1 MKKESLIKTD
11 KDKKDEDELYRILD
25 GEESNV
31 SLVSNKEEPEENN
44 NTLSEKFGVNLN
56 STDPIRELNK
66 INDYYINA
74 RKNREDEDKY
84 SMGLEQIE
92 MPSEVDEDAIKND
105 LKDKYDLLKA
115 DKNEDYLTNIGKQ
128 ENNKISAQK
137 NYKDS
142 AVKIENAYDEA
153 KENASADLLKRG
165 LARSSIAVLS
175 INGLEQ
181 EKTKQLTNL
190 ASELADKITSIDKE
204 ISKLKNEQEDA
215 MDLLDIEFASELEDK
230 IKAEQEKY
238 YKLQKEAIEFNNNV
252 KKLEKEYGLKKEKQ
266 DAELNKVDDSDY
278 LSDEEAEYKV
288 LYITNYLNSLS
299 REEALKKL
307 VSDSMFAYL
316 LKDSYREVYLNQLR
330 RGN

>member
-84 SMGLEQIE
+84 SMGLEKIE

-105 LKDKYDLLKA
+105 LTNKYDALKS
-115 DKNEDYLTNIGKQ
+115 DKNEDYLTNIEKQ

-142 AVKIENAYDEA
+142 AVKIESAYDEA

-204 ISKLKNEQEDA
+204 ISKLKDEQEDA
-215 MDLLDIEFASELEDK
+215 MDLLDIKFASELEDK

-266 DAELNKVDDSDY
+266 DAELNEVDDSDY

-330 RGN
+330 REN

>member
-1 MKKESLIKTD
+1 MNKSDLIKTKD
-11 KDKKDEDELYRILD
+11 KDEKELYRILD
-25 GEESNV
+25 DNDETDV
-31 SLVSNKEEPEENN
+31 SLVSEKEDEDNINK
-44 NTLSEKFGVNLN
+44 LSEKFGVNLN
-56 STDPIRELNK
+56 SNDPIRELNK
-66 INDYYINA
+66 INDYYIDVRNNQ
-74 RKNREDEDKY
+74 KDEDKY
-84 SMGLEQIE
+84 LMGLDQVK
-92 MPSEVDEDAIKND
+92 MPSEVDEDSIKND
-105 LKDKYDLLKA
+105 LTSKYEKLKE
-115 DKNEDYLTNIGKQ
+115 DKNEDYLINLNEQETNKKNA
-128 ENNKISAQK
+128 EK
-137 NYKDS
+137 NYQNS
-142 AVKIENAYDEA
+142 ALKIESVYDEA

-190 ASELADKITSIDKE
+190 ASELAEKITSIDKE
-204 ISKLKNEQEDA
+204 ISKLKDEQEDA

-252 KKLEKEYGLKKEKQ
+252 KKLESEYGLKKEKQ
-266 DAELNKVDDSDY
+266 DAELNKVDDSKY

-330 RGN
+330 REN